1 MEKYAI
7 RQLSIFL
14 ENKMGELTEITGVL
28 STEQI
33 NIKSLLVVD
42 STDFGILR
50 LIVENT
56 DKAKQV
62 LVDNGYTVKE
72 NQVFAV
78 KAEDKIGSFNQVV
91 TILSQH
97 DINIL
102 YTYAFREE
110 QIAVFLF
117 KVEKGDFEKAVEA
130 LLASQIEMFD
140 NSFMS

>member
-56 DKAKQV
+56 DKAMQV